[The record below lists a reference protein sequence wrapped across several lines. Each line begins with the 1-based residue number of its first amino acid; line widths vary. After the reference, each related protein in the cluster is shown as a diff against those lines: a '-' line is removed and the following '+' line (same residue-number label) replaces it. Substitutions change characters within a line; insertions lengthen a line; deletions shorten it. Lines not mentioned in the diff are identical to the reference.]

1 MKFISGGLAL
11 LLIALAGTPAA
22 AQQRPL
28 GTPDTVTIELEDVI
42 ERSGLSAALD
52 SIAAA
57 SAPELE
63 ASLDQLAQTLAIVG
77 RRIAGDPQLRASA
90 IRAAQGL
97 TDVAQIVLIE
107 QSRAVQEALRAAA
120 ERLGEMSVQQD
131 TTRPPR

>member
-1 MKFISGGLAL
+1 MKLITGGLAL
-11 LLIALAGTPAA
+11 LLVALASHPAA

-28 GTPDTVTIELEDVI
+28 GTPDMVRIEIEDAI

-63 ASLDQLAQTLAIVG
+63 ASLDQLAETLAIVG

-107 QSRAVQEALRAAA
+107 QSRALQEALRAAA
-120 ERLGEMSVQQD
+120 ERLGEMRMQQD
-131 TTRPPR
+131 TTRPPQ